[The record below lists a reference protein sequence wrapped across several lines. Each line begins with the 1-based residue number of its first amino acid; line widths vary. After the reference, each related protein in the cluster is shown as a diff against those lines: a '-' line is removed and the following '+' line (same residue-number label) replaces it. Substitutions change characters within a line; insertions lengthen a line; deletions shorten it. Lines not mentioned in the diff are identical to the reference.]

1 MVRAAV
7 VSRFTLLIAVWVL
20 LRVRFSFSIR
30 DMLTNLWKPA
40 LCTVLMAGFALLLRQ
55 LGSGALWDWLSIG
68 LCALLYALLLL
79 LIAREDVKLAFQLLL
94 RRRDAA

>member
-1 MVRAAV
+1 
-7 VSRFTLLIAVWVL
+7 
-20 LRVRFSFSIR
+20 
-30 DMLTNLWKPA
+30 
-40 LCTVLMAGFALLLRQ
+40 MAGFSLLLRQ

-79 LIAREDVKLAFQLLL
+79 LIAREDVRLAFQMLL